1 MLIMMNQWWILQII
15 LYILVVLSIVSFFR
29 RIGRAFRRLGQK
41 IKRGFRRV
49 GKKVRKV
56 GRRIK
61 RSFRRVKRYQR
72 KFAKTDPQVFQ
83 AIQNATAKNVKSYI
97 DKNEWVKEKELKKWV
112 KNKVAIEIEKVVQD
126 SPMRDMRSL
135 IDNTIDESINL
146 AFLREVQELGDQ
158 LKIYGTSLGMKLFSR
173 VLLPIITG
181 GAAGL
186 LAYNYPDKIP
196 PGSLFIPEQQGP
208 PTGNPPPPLE
218 PNEILRSALINAGIY
233 GFGALLLIGL
243 IILIRRK

>member
-1 MLIMMNQWWILQII
+1 MNQWWILQIL
-15 LYILVVLSIVSFFR
+15 LYVFVLISIVSFIR
-29 RIGRAFRRLGQK
+29 RIGRAFRRIGRK
-41 IKRGFRRV
+41 IKGGFRRV
-49 GKKVRKV
+49 GRKVRRV

-61 RSFRRVKRYQR
+61 RSFRRVRRYKR
-72 KFAKTDPQVFQ
+72 KFAKTDPQVFRE
-83 AIQNATAKNVKSYI
+83 IQNVTAKNVKSYI

-112 KNKVAIEIEKVVQD
+112 KNKAAIEIERVVQD

-146 AFLREVQELGDQ
+146 AFLREVQERGDQ
-158 LKIYGTSLGMKLFSR
+158 LKIYGPSLGMKIFSR
-173 VLLPIITG
+173 VLLPIIAG
-181 GAAGL
+181 GAVGL

-196 PGSLFIPEQQGP
+196 PGNLFIPEQQGS

-218 PNEILRSALINAGIY
+218 PNEILRSALINASVY
-233 GFGALLLIGL
+233 GFCALLLIGV